1 MSMIGIEDLGN
12 KTHSSLLSTG
22 ARYTVASYRHR
33 IDRAAAGVR
42 RELYEYY
49 LVLVLVPAGI

>member
-1 MSMIGIEDLGN
+1 MIGIEDLGN

-22 ARYTVASYRHR
+22 ARFTVASYRRR

-49 LVLVLVPAGI
+49 LVLVLIPAGI